1 MRTGPFTVDIESI
14 GRVLLIGGLAVA
26 GVGGLMLLLSRVPVI
41 NQLFNLPGD
50 VRIKGENFS
59 CFVPIV
65 SMIIISVVLT
75 VVVNLLLRIFNRQ

>member
-50 VRIKGENFS
+50 VRIQGENFS

>member
-1 MRTGPFTVDIESI
+1 MGRFTVDLESI

-50 VRIKGENFS
+50 VRIQGENFS

>member
-1 MRTGPFTVDIESI
+1 MRTGPFTVDLESI

-26 GVGGLMLLLSRVPVI
+26 GVGGLMLLLSRVPMI

-50 VRIKGENFS
+50 VRIQGENFS

>member
-26 GVGGLMLLLSRVPVI
+26 GVGGLMLLLSRVPMI

-50 VRIKGENFS
+50 VRIQGENFS

>member
-1 MRTGPFTVDIESI
+1 MRTGPFTVDLESI

-50 VRIKGENFS
+50 VRIQGENFS